1 LASEKGSRFR
11 TNERADLAA
20 WYGALT
26 ADLMPSPTAV
36 INALPL
42 SNAEPANED
51 TLDARDPKALDAAV
65 LTCSH
70 ADDAADAKPSN
81 GALIHSQALCAM
93 VLRLSHAVDAVP
105 VIRLQAEEAL
115 PAIQSNG
122 AERSGQDD
130 WNSEPIRLHPPC
142 RRLAIPSQAAPA
154 EV

>member
-1 LASEKGSRFR
+1 MASENGSRFR

-36 INALPL
+36 MNALPL
-42 SNAEPANED
+42 SKAEPANED
-51 TLDARDPKALDAAV
+51 TLDARDPKALDEAV
-65 LTCSH
+65 LICSH
-70 ADDAADAKPSN
+70 ADDADDASPSN

-93 VLRLSHAVDAVP
+93 VLRLSHDVDAMP
-105 VIRLQAEEAL
+105 VIRLQAEAAL
-115 PAIQSNG
+115 PAIQSKG
-122 AERSGQDD
+122 AESSDQDD
-130 WNSEPIRLHPPC
+130 WNSEPIRFHPLW